1 MQCMCITRRDV
12 SCKTGSS
19 TVQIQSECVRSDMF
33 DACVFIFIDGHII
46 KRPAGTYVV
55 ACVCSNLSSRPDPA
69 SRRSTGRRRGPPPA
83 VRGPARAAS
92 ARPATT
98 PGRRTCKNV
107 GASGR
112 RAAGQRP
119 PADDDARAARG
130 TEEPRG
136 AGRAR
141 IHGYTVTLR
150 RPSALWPPH
159 ERWAGP
165 RTRPPARSRL
175 LDKLR
180 DVSRLKSTQFGG
192 RAALI

>member
-1 MQCMCITRRDV
+1 MCSVCASPAGTSRVNI
-12 SCKTGSS
+12 GSS

-33 DACVFIFIDGHII
+33 DACVFIFIDGHIL

-55 ACVCSNLSSRPDPA
+55 SPVCVQTCRPGSSIHPDRATAAGSAP
-69 SRRSTGRRRGPPPA
+69 RGS
-83 VRGPARAAS
+83 RAAP

-130 TEEPRG
+130 TDEPRG

-175 LDKLR
+175 LDILR